1 MKILY
6 TTLQKENGLRRAAPA
21 IAALVFLAC
30 PAFCQG
36 GVLLAAQKDK
46 ARAPAVHAPAAAL
59 EAVGKVDGVTLE
71 DPAKGT
77 RSEISIIDGFGT
89 RLSLIVKPTTTI
101 YGDDWKAISLDKLPR
116 DRPVRVQYAR
126 GKDGSFT
133 ALSIKPSLN
142 P

>member
-1 MKILY
+1 M
-6 TTLQKENGLRRAAPA
+6 RRAALA

-30 PAFCQG
+30 SAFCLEG
-36 GVLLAAQKDK
+36 PLLAAQKDK
-46 ARAPAVHAPAAAL
+46 ERLPAVHKPAAAL

-71 DPAKGT
+71 DPAGGV
-77 RSEISIIDGFGT
+77 RPEITIIDEFGT
-89 RLSLIVKPTTTI
+89 RLKLIVKPTTTI
-101 YGDDWKAISLDKLPR
+101 YGDDWKAISLDRVPR

-133 ALSIKPSLN
+133 ALSIKPSLQ